1 MKKRNIKYEK
11 PLPDKPGYCQGLQ
24 CDIEKEIQPD
34 KIKPNEI
41 FEGIKKDPSPPSEQ
55 SKKQVKKKVVS
66 KETNKK
72 KKVND
77 NKKKSN
83 Y

>member
-1 MKKRNIKYEK
+1 MKKSNIKYEK

-41 FEGIKKDPSPPSEQ
+41 FEGIVPA
-55 SKKQVKKKVVS
+55 KKQVKKKVVS

-72 KKVND
+72 AND
-77 NKKKSN
+77 NSKKKKKKSN